1 MIYRALDQN
10 GDYLLGQFL
19 SNSPATVAQAVLTRL
34 ELWRGEWFL
43 DVTDGTP
50 YMQDILGRN
59 TNYDLEIQN
68 RILST
73 IGVLEITSYSSSVVN
88 RTLSVQA
95 TINTIYGAATI
106 GTPQ

>member
-1 MIYRALDQN
+1 MLYRALDQN

-73 IGVLEITSYSSSVVN
+73 TGVLEITSYSSSVVN
-88 RTLSVQA
+88 RALSVQA
-95 TINTIYGAATI
+95 TINTIYGAVTI